1 MIDWY
6 WYVEISEGAPEG
18 FMNDKY
24 LSKVID
30 TASPCMD
37 YFCNRLSEI
46 EDWKLED
53 VETIFKDIIEELPI
67 MTAGTLYQDNTK
79 EFIIKY
85 NAWTTIKLTETATQ
99 IYRDSKIKQI
109 LAYE

>member
-1 MIDWY
+1 MID

-18 FMNDKY
+18 FKGDKY
-24 LSKVID
+24 LGNVID

-37 YFCNRLSEI
+37 YFCNRLTEMK
-46 EDWKLED
+46 DWKLED
-53 VETIFKDIIEELPI
+53 ANTIFKEIIEELPI
-67 MTAGTLYQDNTK
+67 MTARIYNN
-79 EFIIKY
+79 EFIIRY
-85 NAWTTIKLTETATQ
+85 NNWVYIKLTETATQ